1 MRDYLIDLVRHTQG
15 LGFIDTVKVVGTA
28 EQTRIVAVADDK
40 SVVIMAE
47 LATPVAEFEGTFGM
61 PNLGKLSTILNL
73 PVYDEKTNIAVD
85 KKNGSP
91 ASINF
96 ESAAGDF
103 RNEYR
108 LQAEAVI
115 KERVP
120 DIEFKG
126 VKWHV
131 DIVPTRA
138 AVTRMKWQSQV
149 NNDETVF
156 VVRTT
161 DDNNLEFVFGDPSTH
176 AGRFI
181 FSEGITGKLSRQWA
195 WPIGQVLAILNLE
208 GDMTASFSDNGAM
221 QINVDTGLVKYTYIL
236 PAQSK

>member
-1 MRDYLIDLVRHTQG
+1 
-15 LGFIDTVKVVGTA
+15 
-28 EQTRIVAVADDK
+28 
-40 SVVIMAE
+40 
-47 LATPVAEFEGTFGM
+47 
-61 PNLGKLSTILNL
+61 
-73 PVYDEKTNIAVD
+73 
-85 KKNGSP
+85 
-91 ASINF
+91 
-96 ESAAGDF
+96 
-103 RNEYR
+103 
-108 LQAEAVI
+108 
-115 KERVP
+115 
-120 DIEFKG
+120 
-126 VKWHV
+126 
-131 DIVPTRA
+131 
-138 AVTRMKWQSQV
+138 MKWQSQV